1 MIGHVDNAEAIPLV
15 AGETV
20 TTKRG
25 TSGPDWS
32 NLQQDYERLGSFKAI
47 AEEYGVAR
55 ETVSR
60 KAKEL
65 GVKSQRRWRKDNLD
79 PAELRELYES
89 GATVAE
95 LAERFHSSMSSI
107 YLRLWMAGTEMRSPG
122 PEGFTW
128 GPEQY
133 AKRAAA
139 VARGAYEGTLSER
152 YRRPGVSAR
161 RPTVNSPQE
170 VQFQQALI
178 RARLSFETQCR
189 ELRFYPDVKLH
200 QQPILVEIDGWA
212 HGLADNLS
220 ADKRRDAE
228 LTEVGFTVIR
238 FTNEQVETDADGCV
252 KQLIDRFG
260 LQPEENP
267 VALIRERRRDQ
278 QMPLP
283 DE

>member
-161 RPTVNSPQE
+161 RTVNSLKASRLKANAKPNLQRAKCE
-170 VQFQQALI
+170 AEGIPFSPPRRGFVQPGCGADGGQPFRSATI
-178 RARLSFETQCR
+178 RAPVAAGPHRSHLSFGHSTSGVGWQWWQKPYPHFTQS
-189 ELRFYPDVKLH
+189 
-200 QQPILVEIDGWA
+200 G
-212 HGLADNLS
+212 
-220 ADKRRDAE
+220 
-228 LTEVGFTVIR
+228 
-238 FTNEQVETDADGCV
+238 
-252 KQLIDRFG
+252 
-260 LQPEENP
+260 
-267 VALIRERRRDQ
+267 
-278 QMPLP
+278 PLW
-283 DE
+283 